1 MMIKNYKMPAD
12 FPLKKSAGRKKNF
25 FKKMVDTY
33 LKQCYIVSDFQNNQ
47 QIKK

>member
-1 MMIKNYKMPAD
+1 MMTKNSKACRLPT
-12 FPLKKSAGRKKNF
+12 KKVGRQKKNF
-25 FKKMVDTY
+25 FKKTVDTY